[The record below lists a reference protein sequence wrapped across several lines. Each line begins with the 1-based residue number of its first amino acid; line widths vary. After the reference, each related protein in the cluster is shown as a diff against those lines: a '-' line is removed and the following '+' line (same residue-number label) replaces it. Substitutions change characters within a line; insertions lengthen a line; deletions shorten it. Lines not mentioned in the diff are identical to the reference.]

1 MTSAILQKVP
11 PPALPL
17 AREGYERPY
26 QDQLNNVHRLF
37 YNRLTDAYNALISP
51 PLPGIAPGGSNLYFP
66 YAAIQRTTDKTFTA
80 NTATEITFDQN
91 DFLSS
96 CVNDG
101 TNGIEVEIT
110 GIYNYQFSVQWK
122 NTDSQAHTAWIWLRV
137 NSTDVAGTGSQ
148 FSVLSK
154 HGSTDGHVIAAANFY
169 VSLTAGDFVKMFAA
183 VDNTAVS
190 MEAYAAITTPF
201 AMPAIPSCV
210 ATLSFVSAV

>member
-1 MTSAILQKVP
+1 MANLKFQHALRPFVA
-11 PPALPL
+11 PALPN
-17 AREGYERPY
+17 AGAEY
-26 QDQLNNVHRLF
+26 DQASTQKTNSVLRLYF
-37 YNRLTDAYNALISP
+37 NQVDALVSSLVGP
-51 PLPGIAPGGSNLYFP
+51 TGGSYLSYP
-66 YAAIQRTTDKTFTA
+66 YAAVQRTTDKTFTA